1 MNICDALYTNRNG
14 ILLILNTS
22 PTLRCSINSE
32 SKEVSDDQLTKN
44 CLMSLKLVMIPLCT
58 TIKLLSS
65 PEDCGREIN

>member
-14 ILLILNTS
+14 ILLIPTTS
-22 PTLRCSINSE
+22 PTLGSIKSE

>member
-1 MNICDALYTNRNG
+1 MNIWDALYTNRNG
-14 ILLILNTS
+14 ILLIPNTS
-22 PTLRCSINSE
+22 PTLRSINSG